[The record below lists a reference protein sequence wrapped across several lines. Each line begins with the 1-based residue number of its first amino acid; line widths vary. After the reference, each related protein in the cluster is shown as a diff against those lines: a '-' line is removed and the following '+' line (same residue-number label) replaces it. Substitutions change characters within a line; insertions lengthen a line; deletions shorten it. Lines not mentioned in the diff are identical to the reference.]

1 MTTPIKSLC
10 CSCSFNCSVRNKA
23 KNPIPTKA
31 SKKHYHKNKI
41 EPSPYSCRSLLT
53 AFQNE
58 GKAQLT
64 ELLRE
69 LRRIF
74 KHTTHLQLLSR
85 RKKNCTHTKDRCS
98 PSKKTP
104 PLPCT
109 TPFLKGMA
117 SLSLLTLSS
126 LPLSCPPCEAS
137 SSNQQVDAWPTC
149 LSGNPEKPHLSQV
162 RIIKK

>member
-53 AFQNE
+53 AFQHE

-85 RKKNCTHTKDRCS
+85 RKKNCTHTKDRCL
-98 PSKKTP
+98 PSKKNSTSTLHHSLFKGHGKSVFINIILITTQ
-104 PLPCT
+104 LPT
-109 TPFLKGMA
+109 M
-117 SLSLLTLSS
+117 
-126 LPLSCPPCEAS
+126 
-137 SSNQQVDAWPTC
+137 
-149 LSGNPEKPHLSQV
+149 
-162 RIIKK
+162 